1 MGHTRWFLACGA
13 PVKILERI
21 CCRFPLFSRL
31 ILNYFT
37 KIVQINRKK
46 INKKLKKGGDEEEVA
61 DKLIEEQLNVLGP
74 KPTCYDTLPFQLF
87 R

>member
-1 MGHTRWFLACGA
+1 MVFSMWGA
-13 PVKILERI
+13 PVKIRI
-21 CCRFPLFSRL
+21 SEPCCRFTLFSRL
-31 ILNYFT
+31 IFNYFT